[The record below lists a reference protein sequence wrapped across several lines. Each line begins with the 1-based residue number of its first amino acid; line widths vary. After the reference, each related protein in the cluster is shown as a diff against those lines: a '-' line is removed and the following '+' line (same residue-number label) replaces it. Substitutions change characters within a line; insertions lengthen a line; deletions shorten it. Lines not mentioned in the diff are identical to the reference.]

1 MFGKFPGLVLGLL
14 DTCEIYHFRNA
25 PPGHSFSGC
34 LFPSFYSL
42 FSSHLGVTLVPDSV
56 FYLWFL
62 SVVPESSFCLL
73 FLSLVSESGFS
84 VLFLSLIHKLYLVCS
99 IDSLVYDQGER
110 DKDFF
115 YRTWKRR
122 EATIIGLFDEPKEPC
137 TGARR
142 TETCVAPR
150 HVDVLRGALLTI
162 C

>member
-56 FYLWFL
+56 FCLWFL

-73 FLSLVSESGFS
+73 FLSLVFESGFS
-84 VLFLSLIHKLYLVCS
+84 VLFLSLIHKLYAPS
-99 IDSLVYDQGER
+99 IPWSTIKANETR
-110 DKDFF
+110 IFF
-115 YRTWKRR
+115 IVHRSVEK
-122 EATIIGLFDEPKEPC
+122 LQ
-137 TGARR
+137 
-142 TETCVAPR
+142 
-150 HVDVLRGALLTI
+150 
-162 C
+162 